1 MVLSGNLSEPPLSHR
16 PLLPPPT
23 IRTATPA
30 DFVIRIAQFR
40 GRQPKK
46 GAAEPSLTSRT
57 VSLSLKA
64 RPGPPELSFTPSP
77 TKSIPHRP
85 LSTHHPFTPPPCL
98 PPCYAPPYLP
108 PTP

>member
-64 RPGPPELSFTPSP
+64 RPGPHELSFTPSA
-77 TKSIPHRP
+77 TKSIA
-85 LSTHHPFTPPPCL
+85 HHPLTDPQPLPPPLLL
-98 PPCYAPPYLP
+98 PL
-108 PTP
+108 